1 MKLALSF
8 LSSGLLLAM
17 SARAA
22 VAPAPAGFDAKVKPL
37 FENHCLDC
45 HDEQEH
51 KAGLRLD
58 NLPADFRDAKTAKIW
73 THVFD
78 KIRKGEMPP
87 KKKERPPAAVLQAA
101 QQFIG

>member
-8 LSSGLLLAM
+8 ASCGLLLAL
-17 SARAA
+17 SARGA
-22 VAPAPAGFDAKVKPL
+22 VATAPAGFDAKVKPL
-37 FENHCLDC
+37 LENHCFDC

-58 NLPADFRDAKTAKIW
+58 NLPADFRDAKTATIW

-87 KKKERPPAAVLQAA
+87 KKKAQPPAAVLLAA
-101 QQFIG
+101 QQFI